1 MQHDNSLNKELLH
14 LLHFVLTLLNKYT
27 VWSDAF
33 ELSALL
39 FAWLKEWV
47 MSLTK
52 EDAFVHF
59 LKLLF

>member
-1 MQHDNSLNKELLH
+1 MH
-14 LLHFVLTLLNKYT
+14 LLHFFLALLLKYT

-39 FAWLKEWV
+39 FAWLKEGV
-47 MSLTK
+47 MSLSK

-59 LKLLF
+59 LKLFF